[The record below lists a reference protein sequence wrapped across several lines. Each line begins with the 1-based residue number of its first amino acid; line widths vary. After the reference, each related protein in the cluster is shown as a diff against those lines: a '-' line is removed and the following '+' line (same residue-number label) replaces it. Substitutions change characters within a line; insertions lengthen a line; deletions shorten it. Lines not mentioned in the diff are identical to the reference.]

1 MMHTNRRMEDVTD
14 IVIQRGLSF
23 AHYVYGQISVDVRSI
38 LEAIFKEHKIL
49 TLTIRSD
56 LFGIESGNGCLFLRC
71 KRDPM
76 IWKIRD
82 GTIVCFHIRHVFHL
96 TRP

>member
-1 MMHTNRRMEDVTD
+1 MEDVID
-14 IVIQRGLSF
+14 IVIQRRLSF
-23 AHYVYGQISVDVRSI
+23 AHYVYGQTSVDVRSI
-38 LEAIFKEHKIL
+38 LEAMFKEQKTM
-49 TLTIRSD
+49 TLTVRSG
-56 LFGIESGNGCLFLRC
+56 LFGIQSDASDGCLFLRC

-82 GTIVCFHIRHVFHL
+82 GEVVCFHIRHVFHL